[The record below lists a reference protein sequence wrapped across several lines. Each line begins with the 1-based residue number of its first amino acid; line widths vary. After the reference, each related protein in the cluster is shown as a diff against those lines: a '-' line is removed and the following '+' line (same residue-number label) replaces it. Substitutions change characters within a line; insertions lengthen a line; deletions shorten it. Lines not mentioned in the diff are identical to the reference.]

1 MQWELTPGAFS
12 PLTTWILTH
21 QVALHLQV
29 SDSQSED
36 GEFIKPGAHIFRE
49 GQQASQL
56 VQLLV
61 EPVSMP
67 LGWVGLHTLRG
78 WWFGA
83 GRGKGEFNQTGPV

>member
-1 MQWELTPGAFS
+1 MSHAVGIDPRSFS
-12 PLTTWILTH
+12 PLATQTVTH

-36 GEFIKPGAHIFRE
+36 GEFIEPGAHIFRE

-56 VQLLV
+56 VQLPV

-67 LGWVGLHTLRG
+67 LGGVGLHTLRG

-83 GRGKGEFNQTGPV
+83 GRGTAVRG

>member
-1 MQWELTPGAFS
+1 MWTLTR
-12 PLTTWILTH
+12 

-36 GEFIKPGAHIFRE
+36 GEFVKPGTHIFGE
-49 GQQASQL
+49 GQQASQR

-61 EPVSMP
+61 ESVSMP
-67 LGWVGLHTLRG
+67 LGGVGLHTLRG

-83 GRGKGEFNQTGPV
+83 GRGKGEFKQAVPAQ